1 MSILLPITERR
12 DTRRSGVP
20 AAIAGP
26 RIAVGTPLVCCLRVN
41 YVENKG
47 TGVGGTDAASD
58 RERYGL

>member
-1 MSILLPITERR
+1 MPPSIDPFAAGTCNVPI
-12 DTRRSGVP
+12 
-20 AAIAGP
+20 
-26 RIAVGTPLVCCLRVN
+26 GTPLVCCLRVN

>member
-1 MSILLPITERR
+1 MRSIGFWAVDIDAQPMVFRPI
-12 DTRRSGVP
+12 
-20 AAIAGP
+20 AA
-26 RIAVGTPLVCCLRVN
+26 GTPLVCCLRVN

>member
-1 MSILLPITERR
+1 M
-12 DTRRSGVP
+12 RS
-20 AAIAGP
+20 AAVDK
-26 RIAVGTPLVCCLRVN
+26 RIAAGTPLVCCLRVN